1 MSLAR
6 TRCLFF
12 MVFVA
17 GALALGISYYL
28 QYAVG
33 LRLCGL
39 CILQRG
45 CLWLLTGVCLSA
57 CVHGPGRAGTL
68 VYGLPVLICSVAGT
82 VTAWRQVVLQSDPLH
97 HLSDCS
103 ASLADAFANTS
114 WSGALKQMFDGTFDC
129 AEISWT
135 LFDLSIP
142 EWSLLFFFAV
152 TIVVVF
158 QPLGLLWR
166 TFRRPLSGES
176 SQGSLARD

>member
-6 TRCLFF
+6 SRSLFF
-12 MVFVA
+12 MAFVA

-28 QYAVG
+28 EYAVG

-45 CLWLLTGVCLSA
+45 SLFLVTAACLSA
-57 CVHGPGRAGTL
+57 SVHGPGRLGTSLYWMLVLLGGLAGT
-68 VYGLPVLICSVAGT
+68 I
-82 VTAWRQVVLQSDPLH
+82 TAWRQVLLQSDPLH

-103 ASLADAFANTS
+103 VNLADALAITP
-114 WSGALKQMFDGTFDC
+114 WAHAVKMMFEGTFDC

-142 EWSLLFFFAV
+142 EWSLLFFFAL
-152 TIVVVF
+152 TIVVVY
-158 QPLGLLWR
+158 QPLRLLWL
-166 TFRRPLSGES
+166 TLRRPLSGES
-176 SQGSLARD
+176 SHPAPVHD

>member
-6 TRCLFF
+6 SRSLFF
-12 MVFVA
+12 MAFVA

-28 QYAVG
+28 EYAVG

-45 CLWLLTGVCLSA
+45 SLFLLTAACLSA
-57 CVHGPGRAGTL
+57 SVHGPGRLGTLLYWLLVLVGSLAGT
-68 VYGLPVLICSVAGT
+68 I
-82 VTAWRQVVLQSDPLH
+82 TAWRQVILQSDPLH

-103 ASLADAFANTS
+103 SNLAE
-114 WSGALKQMFDGTFDC
+114 ALAITPWAQAVKMMFEGTFDC

-142 EWSLLFFFAV
+142 EWSLLFFFAL
-152 TIVVVF
+152 TIVVVY
-158 QPLGLLWR
+158 QPLRLLWL
-166 TFRRPLSGES
+166 TLRRPLSGES
-176 SQGSLARD
+176 SHPAPVHD